1 MLTALGGS
9 ARETDDGLLIEPSA
23 LHGATVSSYGDHR
36 MATAAA
42 VIGLVVPGVRILDIG
57 TTAKTLPDF
66 TGMWQRML
74 TAGA

>member
-1 MLTALGGS
+1 
-9 ARETDDGLLIEPSA
+9 
-23 LHGATVSSYGDHR
+23 
-36 MATAAA
+36 
-42 VIGLVVPGVRILDIG
+42 VPGVCILDIG